1 MNFKKEFSRLNALS
15 HKDPKWYCNFDKKTG
30 VIYSVK
36 NHNNDSDSYIT
47 IEHTMALDFNNRNKS
62 LDDYQIV
69 WNKDQKK
76 YKLLKKT
83 DTTIESV
90 KNTFMEIT
98 NNEVGEVVVTKN
110 YKTKEWQFS
119 VDNDVKERYN
129 NGTVIEGDALHFSV
143 TAKCNPHILYR
154 TITVSIV
161 ELFENDVNIN
171 FDNSDIQ
178 QTNFSIYTNKKIDS
192 YAIKELI

>member
-47 IEHTMALDFNNRNKS
+47 IEHTLALEFNNRDKS

-76 YKLLKKT
+76 YKLLKKS
-83 DTTIESV
+83 DTTIESI
-90 KNTFMEIT
+90 KNTLAKGTQPEPKLTLEGNKEI
-98 NNEVGEVVVTKN
+98 G
-110 YKTKEWQFS
+110 Y
-119 VDNDVKERYN
+119 Y
-129 NGTVIEGDALHFSV
+129 
-143 TAKCNPHILYR
+143 PIL
-154 TITVSIV
+154 
-161 ELFENDVNIN
+161 
-171 FDNSDIQ
+171 
-178 QTNFSIYTNKKIDS
+178 TNKMCMQCHGKINTE
-192 YAIKELI
+192 IKPETLIKIKNL